1 MEQLS
6 IKNKQ
11 VFKSLPFECS
21 YISSKKEQRLIVK
34 LDRED
39 KNQLHFNE
47 LMKRG
52 FRRNLN
58 HMYFP
63 ICSNC
68 NSCMSSRIKIKEFK
82 RSKSQRRN
90 VNSNANLKFIENT
103 KVNKKK
109 RYELFQNYSYSRHS
123 DSQMRLMTFDE
134 FNNFLYESPVKNRV
148 FDLIDDENN
157 ILGVMLLDC
166 LDNGLSAVYSFYN
179 PSFLNKGLG
188 TLMILKAIEITREL
202 NLDYLYLGYW
212 ISESK
217 KMSYKAAFNNLEIFY
232 NNSWQL
238 LKA

>member
-11 VFKSLPFECS
+11 VFKSLPFKCS

-90 VNSNANLKFIENT
+90 FNSNANLKFIENIED
-103 KVNKKK
+103 NKKK
-109 RYELFQNYSYSRHS
+109 RYELFLNYSHSRHS
-123 DSQMRLMTFDE
+123 NSQMRLMTFEE
-134 FNNFLYESPVKNRV
+134 FNNFLYKSPVENKV

-166 LDNGLSAVYSFYN
+166 LDNGLSAVYSFFN
-179 PSFLNKGLG
+179 PCFLHKGLG
-188 TLMILKAIEITREL
+188 TLMILKAVEITKEL
-202 NLDYLYLGYW
+202 ELDYLYLGYW

-232 NNSWQL
+232 DSSWQL
-238 LKA
+238 LKT